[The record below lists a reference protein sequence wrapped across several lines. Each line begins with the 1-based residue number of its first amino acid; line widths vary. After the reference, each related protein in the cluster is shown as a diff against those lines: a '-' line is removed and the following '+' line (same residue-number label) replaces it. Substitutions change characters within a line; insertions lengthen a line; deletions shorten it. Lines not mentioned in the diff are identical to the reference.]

1 MFRIVGSA
9 APDYSG
15 NTGVS
20 PNTHASQLAAASDRV
35 RPQHK
40 EARITAD

>member
-9 APDYSG
+9 TTEHSG

-20 PNTHASQLAAASDRV
+20 PNTHVLQLAAATDRV
-35 RPQHK
+35 RPLPK
-40 EARITAD
+40 EARVTAA

>member
-9 APDYSG
+9 TTEQGG

-20 PNTHASQLAAASDRV
+20 PNTHALQLAAATDRV
-35 RPQHK
+35 RPLPK
-40 EARITAD
+40 EARITAA

>member
-9 APDYSG
+9 TTEQGG

-20 PNTHASQLAAASDRV
+20 PNTHAPQLAAATDRV
-35 RPQHK
+35 RPLPK
-40 EARITAD
+40 EARITAA